1 MSAFAKGESRP
12 LEILEIEEAIRQEAP
27 RLAALIKEAGKG
39 GTEEQFRQKVAPA
52 IEDFA
57 RRLGVTLRTE
67 HERTLLTGRADTVY
81 NRLVLEY
88 ERPRTLN
95 KSNRT
100 KANRHALNQVRQYI
114 DDLHRLERHRQE
126 RLAGVVLDGSYFI
139 FARYREGRWTEDDP
153 LPVSPASTE
162 RFLRYL
168 TSLSTEKAVTPDILI
183 SDFGENTPVARAAVT
198 AFYQS
203 LVDSSSSR
211 VRLLFAQWARQ
222 FNEVCG
228 YAENSTKLNVT
239 QLARRFGI
247 RSSHVESMPF
257 FFALHTYYATFI
269 KILAMQVVTYYAFPR
284 LGVGLAQVASYPPDK
299 LLAYLRRNLQ
309 EGGIFREFG
318 LKNFLEGDFFNWYLE
333 VWDQDLAS
341 AAGRII
347 ATLADYSLVTL
358 DVDPEETRDLLKKL
372 YQQIVPPTLRHNLGE
387 YYTPDW
393 LAERLLN
400 QLEGGTFRG
409 ELDKKILD
417 PACGSG
423 TFLVLA
429 IRRMREYAL
438 ERMIPEGE
446 LLDRILQNVVGFDL
460 NPLAVISA
468 RTNYLLAIGDLL
480 PYRRGEVDI
489 PVYLADSILTP
500 NERLNPLGEMTKA
513 VSFRAVE
520 PVGTITLPKSLVEAS
535 YVDRL
540 TALLEECVRDRLD
553 LTQFRRRALA
563 SFPLVEGRD
572 ENDLLLLEELYQKLL
587 DLEEKGL
594 DGLWTGIIRNAFQP
608 LFREGQFDYVV
619 GNPPWVNWESLPE
632 DYRADTKP
640 LWEYYGLFP
649 HGGMDTILGKGKKD
663 ISMLLTYVALDRYLK
678 PKGKL
683 GFVITQSVFKTSG
696 AGQGF
701 RRFVLPG
708 KVPVRVQFVDDLSE
722 LQPFEGASN
731 RTSIVILQKGLPNRY
746 PVQYHYWRKAA
757 SGGLATDLEL
767 DEVLER
773 VQVRQ
778 FVAGPVASE
787 DPTSPWLTGK
797 KKAVEAVK
805 KVLGRSDYQ
814 AHAGVYSGG
823 ANGVYWVEIVD
834 RRPDGLVL
842 ITNITEGAKREV
854 EEVTAAVEPDL
865 LYPLLRG
872 RDVGRWRAVP
882 SAYILMVQDPVR
894 RRGIPEEEL
903 LERYPKTYS
912 YLKRFEPV
920 LRQRAAFKRY
930 FTRKD
935 KTGQVVETA
944 PFYSM
949 FNVGDYTLSPYKV
962 VWREQASLMT
972 AAVIAPAQDKH
983 VLPDHKLMM
992 VGCDSALEA
1001 HYLCALLNSSIVGFA
1016 VLSYAI
1022 TIQMD
1027 PHVLETVSIPAFQPA
1042 LELHRTLAA
1051 LSCDAHSFAELG
1063 EVEALSAVEEKID
1076 KLAAQIWGLS
1086 EAELE
1091 EIKASLAEL
1100 S

>member
-1 MSAFAKGESRP
+1 MAVDV
-12 LEILEIEEAIRQEAP
+12 LEAERAIKEEAP
-27 RLAALIKEAGKG
+27 RLAALIKEAGAG
-39 GTEEQFRQKVAPA
+39 GTEEQFRQRVAPA

-57 RRLGVTLRTE
+57 RRLGLGLRTE
-67 HERTLLTGRADTVY
+67 HERTLLNGRADTVY
-81 NRLVLEY
+81 NRLVVEY
-88 ERPRTLN
+88 ERPGSLN

-100 KANRHALNQVRQYI
+100 RANRHALDQVKQYI
-114 DDLHRLERHRQE
+114 DDLHRLERHRPE

-139 FARYREGRWTEDDP
+139 FARYREGRWTEDGP

-168 TSLSTEKAVTPDILI
+168 TSLSTEKAITPSILI
-183 SDFGENTPVARAAVT
+183 NDFGENTPVARTAVST
-198 AFYQS
+198 FYEA
-203 LVDSSSSR
+203 LVQTSSCR
-211 VRLLFAQWARQ
+211 VKVLFDQWARQ

-228 YAENSTKLNVT
+228 YGANSTKLDMT

-247 RSSHVESMPF
+247 RSSRIDALAF

-284 LGVGLAQVASYPPDK
+284 LGMGLAHVASYPSDK
-299 LLAYLRRNLQ
+299 LLSYLRRNLQ

-333 VWDQDLAS
+333 VWDEALAS
-341 AAGRII
+341 ALSRII
-347 ATLADYSLVTL
+347 GALADYSLVTL

-372 YQQIVPPTLRHNLGE
+372 YQQLVPPTLRHNLGE

-409 ELDKKILD
+409 ELDKKVLD

-429 IRRMREYAL
+429 IRHMREYAL
-438 ERMIPEGE
+438 ERIIPEGE
-446 LLDRILQNVVGFDL
+446 LLEKILQNVVGFDL

-480 PYRRGEVDI
+480 PHRRGEVDI

-500 NERLNPLGEMTKA
+500 NERLNPLKGMQQNA
-513 VSFRAVE
+513 VSFKAVE
-520 PVGTITLPKSLVEAS
+520 PVGTITVPRSLVEAS

-540 TALLEECVRDRLD
+540 TGLLEECVRDKLD
-553 LTQFRRRALA
+553 IVQFRRRVLA
-563 SFPLVEGRD
+563 SFPLIEGRD
-572 ENDLLLLEELYQKLL
+572 DNELMLLEELYQKLL

-640 LWEYYGLFP
+640 LWEHYGLFP

-701 RRFVLPG
+701 RRFILPG
-708 KVPVRVQFVDDLSE
+708 GVPIRVQFVDDLSE

-746 PVQYHYWRKAA
+746 PVQYNYWRKVAP
-757 SGGLATDLEL
+757 GGLAPDLEL
-767 DEVLER
+767 KEVLAR
-773 VQVRQ
+773 VQAVR
-778 FVAGPVASE
+778 FVAEPVAAD
-787 DPTSPWLTGK
+787 DPTSAWITGRK
-797 KKAVEAVK
+797 NAVGAVK
-805 KVLGRSDYQ
+805 KILGPSEYQ

-834 RRPDGLVL
+834 QRPDGLVL
-842 ITNITEGAKREV
+842 VTNITEGAKREA
-854 EEVTAAVEPDL
+854 EQITAAVEPDL

-872 RDVGRWRAVP
+872 RDVGKWGAAP
-882 SAYILMVQDPVR
+882 SAYIIMVQDPVR
-894 RRGIPEEEL
+894 RRGIPEEEMVTC
-903 LERYPKTYS
+903 YPKTYS
-912 YLKRFEPV
+912 YLKRFEEV
-920 LRQRAAFKRY
+920 LRQRAAFRRY
-930 FTRKD
+930 FTRED
-935 KTGQVVETA
+935 KSGKVVETG

-949 FNVGDYTLSPYKV
+949 FNVGNYTFAPYKV
-962 VWREQASLMT
+962 VWREQASVMT
-972 AAVIAPAQDKH
+972 AAVVGEIGHKC

-992 VGCDSALEA
+992 VAFNSPLEA
-1001 HYLCALLNSSIVGFA
+1001 HYCCALLNSAIVGFA

-1022 TIQMD
+1022 AIQMD
-1027 PHVLETVSIPAFQPA
+1027 PHVLETVQIPPFRPSLKLHAA
-1042 LELHRTLAA
+1042 LASLSQRAHTLAERG
-1051 LSCDAHSFAELG
+1051 EL
-1063 EVEALSAVEEKID
+1063 EALAAVEEEID
-1076 KLAAQIWGLS
+1076 RLAAQIWGLS

-1091 EIKASLAEL
+1091 GIKVSFAEL
-1100 S
+1100 A